1 MEIFKYDKE
10 RVKKINQFMRE
21 LLFAGDTHEK
31 VALYRKYENEIE
43 NLNPLD
49 IFYLDFYSD
58 DSPLSIAEIKESANR
73 FVNVFHKGI
82 NNYSD
87 LGEHLLFN
95 ELVSESKRIQEH
107 LSKIKAYYKRDKLAE
122 SKDMLLNIFEQCNE
136 FNQKFIKFENIIFPN
151 LEGKVPS
158 NKPLQVL
165 WELHDDSK
173 ALLKENIELLKQH
186 NIDEDKLIKNIGAYH
201 YLVFGINQKEELIL
215 LPVMKQLLNVEEL
228 DKIYNECLEI
238 GFFKKDKLEKISPQT
253 LEKLSGYF
261 ISKTGKLSL
270 SDLEVMLNNLP
281 FDITFVDQN
290 DTVLYYNDN
299 VNRHFPRTP
308 SVIGR
313 QVKNCHPPK
322 SVHVVEGI
330 IADFKS
336 GRKDSEEFWLD
347 FKNKKIFISYYAVR
361 DKENNYLG
369 TLEVS
374 QDITRFLT
382 ISGEK
387 RLRDH

>member
-10 RVKKINQFMRE
+10 RVKIINKFMQE
-21 LLFAGDTHEK
+21 LLSARDTNEK
-31 VALYRKYENEIE
+31 VALYRKYEKEIE

-58 DSPLSIAEIKESANR
+58 NSPLSIAEIKESANK

-82 NNYSD
+82 DNYSE
-87 LGEHLLFN
+87 LGDHLLFK
-95 ELVSESKRIQEH
+95 ELLSESKRIQDH
-107 LSKIKAYYKRDKLAE
+107 LSKIKAYYKRDKIIE
-122 SKDMLLNIFEQCNE
+122 NKDILLDVFEKCNDFE
-136 FNQKFIKFENIIFPN
+136 QKFIKFQNIIFPN

-158 NKPLQVL
+158 NKPLEVL

-173 ALLKENIELLKQH
+173 ALLKEIIELLNQE
-186 NIDEDKLIKNIGAYH
+186 NNDEEKLIKTIGAYH

-215 LPVMKQLLNVEEL
+215 LPVMKQLLTVEEL
-228 DKIYNECLEI
+228 NKVYNECLEI
-238 GFFKKDKLEKISPQT
+238 GFFKQDKPQKILPKT
-253 LEKLSGYF
+253 LEKVSGYF

-270 SDLEVMLNNLP
+270 FELEVMLNNLP
-281 FDITFVDQN
+281 FDITFVDKN

-299 VNRHFPRTP
+299 PNRHFPRSP

-322 SVHVVEGI
+322 SVHIVEGI
-330 IADFKS
+330 IADLKS
-336 GRKDSEEFWLD
+336 GKKDSEEFWLD
-347 FKNKKIFISYYAVR
+347 FKDKKIYISYYAVR
-361 DKENNYLG
+361 DEENNYLG

-374 QDITRFLT
+374 QDITRFLS
-382 ISGEK
+382 ISKEK
-387 RLRDH
+387 RLRDD